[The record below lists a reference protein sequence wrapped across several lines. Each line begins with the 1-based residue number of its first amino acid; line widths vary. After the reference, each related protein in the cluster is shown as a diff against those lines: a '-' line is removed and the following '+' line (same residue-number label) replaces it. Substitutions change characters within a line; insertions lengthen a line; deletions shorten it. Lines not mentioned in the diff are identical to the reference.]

1 VLIDSHVHVGRW
13 KYFDDCGRAY
23 RAFPDIVSFL
33 QKRGF
38 QGAVLMP
45 SELKSNDEL
54 LHEILSFRE
63 EGNPFRCWFFPWL
76 NPHKEEDTRFA
87 RDHLQ
92 EIDGFKFHPSLDRAR
107 FSSADHREFLHLAG
121 VRSIPVLVH
130 CGAWLEMAHYRFV
143 LDVAEQYP
151 EVNFILAHQG
161 GTTYEL
167 KMEATKEVKVRG
179 LSNLYFDIAGTHE
192 YWLLEW
198 AVDQVGAERLLLG
211 SDFPIRD
218 ASIYPLVVSGTRLR
232 EVDKD
237 LIRGNNLLRLMSKG
251 NEDI

>member
-1 VLIDSHVHVGRW
+1 M
-13 KYFDDCGRAY
+13 K
-23 RAFPDIVSFL
+23 
-33 QKRGF
+33 
-38 QGAVLMP
+38 
-45 SELKSNDEL
+45 
-54 LHEILSFRE
+54 
-63 EGNPFRCWFFPWL
+63 
-76 NPHKEEDTRFA
+76 T
-87 RDHLQ
+87 
-92 EIDGFKFHPSLDRAR
+92 
-107 FSSADHREFLHLAG
+107 
-121 VRSIPVLVH
+121 
-130 CGAWLEMAHYRFV
+130 
-143 LDVAEQYP
+143 
-151 EVNFILAHQG
+151 
-161 GTTYEL
+161 
-167 KMEATKEVKVRG
+167 TKEVKVRG